1 MFSYS
6 FCSVIDSFQAL
17 TTKHGADFRI
27 KHCSVEP
34 LIFREE
40 LIVCCS
46 TVLVAVYLHCDA
58 KIMYSKRRCAKWG
71 FLCYQSTCLI
81 CLDPD
86 CGENKCN
93 FFSFSS
99 QSKDVKLMRTV
110 RDFHSLIHTLL
121 TDPAIR
127 EKFYKVS
134 TSPLQHTLQH
144 LHLLMNFHALS

>member
-1 MFSYS
+1 MCQMGIFMLPIYMSYL
-6 FCSVIDSFQAL
+6 L
-17 TTKHGADFRI
+17 TCRF
-27 KHCSVEP
+27 
-34 LIFREE
+34 
-40 LIVCCS
+40 
-46 TVLVAVYLHCDA
+46 
-58 KIMYSKRRCAKWG
+58 
-71 FLCYQSTCLI
+71 
-81 CLDPD
+81 PD

-99 QSKDVKLMRTV
+99 QSKDGKLMRTV
-110 RDFHSLIHTLL
+110 RDFHSLIHTFL